1 MALRLD
7 DKSSSQSSDYENL
20 CKAVDDLSTKSTSQS
35 SVYENL
41 CKAVDDLSTKSTSQ
55 SSVYENLCKAVDDLS
70 IKIDQL
76 NSSEKILQ
84 QRIMDTTTALSSSN
98 PSLNAIHSPSSV
110 ATNIVKELAD
120 RKHRK
125 TNLIFY
131 NVPEPSTPSW
141 KADSDFIVD
150 LCKATYDLN
159 IHVIKAFHLGK
170 KITNK
175 HRPLL
180 IRLSDSETKSKI
192 LSKSYLLRSKS
203 PYDVSVD
210 RTKAE
215 QAKHKLLVDEL
226 KTGPMEKQTSSFKVT
241 ILLLGMDLN
250 GNLTLQ
256 KQQMR
261 YLDLWILPDNN
272 PEFPENS
279 TYLQ

>member
-1 MALRLD
+1 
-7 DKSSSQSSDYENL
+7 
-20 CKAVDDLSTKSTSQS
+20 
-35 SVYENL
+35 
-41 CKAVDDLSTKSTSQ
+41 
-55 SSVYENLCKAVDDLS
+55 
-70 IKIDQL
+70 
-76 NSSEKILQ
+76 
-84 QRIMDTTTALSSSN
+84 MDTTTALSSSN

-120 RKHRK
+120 REHRK

-159 IHVIKAFHLGK
+159 IHVIKAFRLGK

-203 PYDVSVD
+203 PYEDIYVSVD

-226 KTGPMEKQTSSFKVT
+226 KTRRANGETNIIIQGENIITRHGSQRQPHTSETTNEVPRS
-241 ILLLGMDLN
+241 MD
-250 GNLTLQ
+250 
-256 KQQMR
+256 
-261 YLDLWILPDNN
+261 
-272 PEFPENS
+272 S
-279 TYLQ
+279 S